1 MTPSNSGMRVEL
13 TRDASG
19 GNGAATTATAAAHVP
34 RGWGARAFEQPQ
46 PTDTGAKGVGAAT
59 TTIAPATTTAPA
71 APSAIPPPTAAPP
84 PTTAPPPAAASLPAS
99 AVQPWAALMMND
111 DERSAAFATAPKAA
125 RTLTLT
131 LPLTLTLTLTLTTDH

>member
-1 MTPSNSGMRVEL
+1 MRVEL
-13 TRDASG
+13 SRDASE

-59 TTIAPATTTAPA
+59 TTTAPA
-71 APSAIPPPTAAPP
+71 ATAAPAAPAAPATLP
-84 PTTAPPPAAASLPAS
+84 PAAAPPPAAASLPAS

-111 DERSAAFATAPKAA
+111 DERSAAFAAVPETV
-125 RTLTLT
+125 
-131 LPLTLTLTLTLTTDH
+131 